1 MFYNR
6 RREKVGVYIYN
17 LKQTKKYFEICDKVW
32 AKMSNHKKLLLRK
45 SLMSKSLNSMLPVL
59 GAVLAGMAV
68 HKRYVKPLFNNF
80 KSYKK

>member
-6 RREKVGVYIYN
+6 RRKKVGVYVYN

-32 AKMSNHKKLLLRK
+32 AKMSNHKKLLLRR

-68 HKRYVKPLFNNF
+68 HKRYVKPLLDQN
-80 KSYKK
+80 K